1 MKDMKNLYDNIRIIP
16 ESLQQYMTEFDL
28 TLNDIDKMDF
38 EEYKELCGQLEEKPL
53 KQLLNITKE
62 WRRRSYIFNVLDQVN
77 RIRYSL

>member
-1 MKDMKNLYDNIRIIP
+1 MKMKNLYDNIRIIP
-16 ESLQQYMTEFDL
+16 ESLQQYITEFDL

>member
-1 MKDMKNLYDNIRIIP
+1 MMKMKNLYNNIRIIP

-28 TLNDIDKMDF
+28 TLNDIDKMNF

>member
-1 MKDMKNLYDNIRIIP
+1 MRKMKNLYDNIRIIP

-28 TLNDIDKMDF
+28 TLNDIDKMNF

-62 WRRRSYIFNVLDQVN
+62 WRRRSYIFGVLDQVN

>member
-1 MKDMKNLYDNIRIIP
+1 MKMKNLYDNIRIIP

-38 EEYKELCGQLEEKPL
+38 KEYKELCGQLEEKPL

>member
-1 MKDMKNLYDNIRIIP
+1 MKMKNLYDNIRIIP

-38 EEYKELCGQLEEKPL
+38 AEYKELCGQLEEKPL

>member
-1 MKDMKNLYDNIRIIP
+1 MKMKNLYDNIKIIP

-28 TLNDIDKMDF
+28 TLNDIDKMNF

>member
-1 MKDMKNLYDNIRIIP
+1 MKNLYDNIRLIP
-16 ESLQQYMTEFDL
+16 RNLQDCMNEFDL

-38 EEYKELCGQLEEKPL
+38 EEYRELCGQLEEKPL

-62 WRRRSYIFNVLDQVN
+62 WRRRSYIFGVLDQVY

>member
-1 MKDMKNLYDNIRIIP
+1 MKMKNLYDNIRIIP

-38 EEYKELCGQLEEKPL
+38 WEYRELCGQLEEKPL

-62 WRRRSYIFNVLDQVN
+62 WRRRSYIFSVLDQVN
-77 RIRYSL
+77 RIRYNL

>member
-1 MKDMKNLYDNIRIIP
+1 MKMKNLYDNIRIIP

-77 RIRYSL
+77 RIRYNL

>member
-1 MKDMKNLYDNIRIIP
+1 MKMKNLYDNIRIIP

-62 WRRRSYIFNVLDQVN
+62 WRRHSYIFNILDQVN

>member
-1 MKDMKNLYDNIRIIP
+1 MKNLYDNIRIIP

-38 EEYKELCGQLEEKPL
+38 EEYRELCGQLEEKPL

-77 RIRYSL
+77 KIRYSL

>member
-1 MKDMKNLYDNIRIIP
+1 MKNLYDNIKIIP

-28 TLNDIDKMDF
+28 TLNDIDKMNF

>member
-1 MKDMKNLYDNIRIIP
+1 MKMKNLYENIKIIP
-16 ESLQQYMTEFDL
+16 ENLQQYMTEFDL

-38 EEYKELCGQLEEKPL
+38 DKYKELCGQLEEKPL

-62 WRRRSYIFNVLDQVN
+62 WRRRSYIFGVLDQVN

>member
-1 MKDMKNLYDNIRIIP
+1 MRKMKNLYDNIRIIP

-28 TLNDIDKMDF
+28 TLNDIDKMNF
-38 EEYKELCGQLEEKPL
+38 EEYRELCGQLEEKPL

-62 WRRRSYIFNVLDQVN
+62 WRRRSYIFDVLDQVN